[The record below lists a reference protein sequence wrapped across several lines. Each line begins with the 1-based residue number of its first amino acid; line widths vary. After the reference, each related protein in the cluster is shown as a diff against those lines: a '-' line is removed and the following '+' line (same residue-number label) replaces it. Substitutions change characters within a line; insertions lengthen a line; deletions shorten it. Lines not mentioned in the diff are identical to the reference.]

1 MKRMFFK
8 KIKDGFNRLR
18 KNRVLYTFLTTALA
32 FNLLIVA
39 SFAWL
44 TLNRKTAVDEIG
56 MGLAVDDTAAV
67 YEAYMYDLEKGAGT
81 DLNADGEKLNVTN
94 IDLNQY
100 DTIFKG
106 QNKYTPVFAKI
117 VLTRSREMPKSGK
130 VYITV
135 NRKTEIANEGASS
148 EALSSEETA
157 DEGTLTDFTS
167 SIVRFTGFIIP
178 DKADLEIGKD
188 LPEEEY
194 ATEYPKLL
202 YDFINTK
209 ERFEDVENLTGQQA
223 NSKTFVTTIPGE
235 EEGAHTHAKSDS
247 LTIEVEYADT
257 YWYTDENGNDAMNVY
272 LYITYDPTL
281 INCYME
287 GADDEISLD
296 SNLIFF
302 DNDMKEIKISYNK

>member
-1 MKRMFFK
+1 MKSNKFSK
-8 KIKDGFNRLR
+8 VIESFNRLK
-18 KNRVLYTFLTTALA
+18 KNKVLYTFLTTVLA
-32 FNLLIVA
+32 FNMVIVT

-44 TLNRKTAVDEIG
+44 TLNRKTAVDDIG
-56 MGLAVDDTAAV
+56 MGLAVDDTSAV

-117 VLTRSREMPKSGK
+117 VLVRSEAMPRTGK

-135 NRKTEIANEGASS
+135 DREEKSAQGEGA
-148 EALSSEETA
+148 
-157 DEGTLTDFTS
+157 LTEFTS

-178 DKADLEIGKD
+178 DKADLDVGKD
-188 LPEEEY
+188 LSAEEY
-194 ATEYPKLL
+194 AEKYPEELYSFISDEKRFKEVEGYTENK
-202 YDFINTK
+202 T
-209 ERFEDVENLTGQQA
+209 
-223 NSKTFVTTIPGE
+223 NSKTFVNVIHDETNGT
-235 EEGAHTHAKSDS
+235 HTHTKSTS
-247 LTIEVEYADT
+247 LTIEVEYTENDWYKNADK
-257 YWYTDENGNDAMNVY
+257 NDTLNVY

-281 INCYME
+281 VNCYME
-287 GADDEISLD
+287 EHGGGEISLE

-302 DNDMKEIKISYNK
+302 NNDMKKINISYEK